1 MWILDKVVAGGV
13 LSGRGV
19 FVSVG
24 QTVSGA
30 SNSEFDVDAG
40 TDPPDVHRTWNG
52 SPSGSESEAPATG
65 LTRTLMRRRASSTV
79 IWKAPI
85 RLEHIH
91 AVRSLTYPLG
101 SGRGPAIPARPL
113 ALSPV

>member
-1 MWILDKVVAGGV
+1 MWILDKVVAEGV

-40 TDPPDVHRTWNG
+40 TDSPDVHRTWNG
-52 SPSGSESEAPATG
+52 
-65 LTRTLMRRRASSTV
+65 
-79 IWKAPI
+79 
-85 RLEHIH
+85 
-91 AVRSLTYPLG
+91 
-101 SGRGPAIPARPL
+101 
-113 ALSPV
+113 